1 MKYIYKI
8 ALICILVCSFAF
20 ARVSGNQKG
29 ISSTG
34 FESKISYSNKK
45 EFIPGNNEDSDN
57 SIKWKRRHKRR
68 KKAKNKRP
76 TRGR

>member
-1 MKYIYKI
+1 MKHIYQI
-8 ALICILVCSFAF
+8 TIISLIVFSFAF
-20 ARVSGNQKG
+20 SRSYGNRG
-29 ISSTG
+29 VASN
-34 FESKISYSNKK
+34 FESKISYKSAKK
-45 EFIPGNNEDSDN
+45 EFLPGTDSSEDN